1 MKDINRVG
9 QGYVAV
15 LGHFKRSFGDTSP
28 MVQKFGST
36 AHGFRYRLLVGAIIM
51 ILLNGI
57 LNGRLCAQE
66 YGHLEKLVSQTE
78 EIQFP
83 EASDDGKWLAWYSV
97 LGDGSR
103 NLQLQ
108 HVSDPDLV
116 MERKNVTLMS
126 FIGNHLAVQTGDTL
140 EYLNPASGRSYFLKN
155 VSKFFYNRPYNVYI
169 VLYTAKGGSRAQVFD
184 TGLNLKQTIANVQYL
199 YSKNQEIILRKK
211 TGDLNE
217 VQVLNKGAFE
227 TIFSTTDELK
237 NIVPSGMQE
246 KGFVIHTSAAG
257 HSKIHYIAADKK
269 QFILEVSRYSD
280 YDQMTLGTSGSD
292 QQLVIK
298 LEKKVKAKKEMVNIW
313 YGTDFDLA
321 AHNSSV
327 LQSITIGWNP
337 FTGKEIMMTRPG
349 YFGETAIGNN
359 LYLMNRVDPEQ
370 VDRMDKAGG
379 AGFDKLYLWNALTDT
394 YTFISD
400 LQKEMVISPSGRSLL
415 IQQEDSW
422 QLYNTTT
429 LVVENLNISSEAM
442 PYFTSDSAVLWV
454 GGNMIAEHNLNTRK
468 IREIFR
474 GKHLMIELVD
484 FKKVYAEIGNKRDF
498 RTADLKKALVVKITD
513 KESREISY
521 AYLKNRKLHTILPN
535 TSDQIT
541 EFKQLGQEEKYFWI
555 AENYNK
561 RPTIMIKNGTGN
573 PETIY
578 VSDAYDRK
586 FEQAELRTIYYKGA
600 DGEITSG
607 ALYMPLNFDRT
618 KKYPVVIHVYE
629 KQDYLTKRFLRPSFS
644 NPTGYNIPLLM
655 EEGFAVLLADISQ
668 SDKGA
673 GISAL
678 ESIHHALD
686 ELQKI
691 DYIDMARVGLM
702 GQSFGGYETNFIATH
717 SSRFAAYVSG
727 AAVSDVIR
735 TYYAYNYNF
744 HAPDY
749 YRYEGRQ
756 YWFKKTIAEDPEKYI
771 RNNPIM
777 YAQNVSAPMLL
788 WTGTDDGNVSPE
800 GTKSM
805 FIALRKYRKPVIALF
820 YDKERHSLGKSVSQ
834 KDLTVRILDWFNY
847 HLKGQENIPWI
858 RKYIKG
864 AE

>member
-1 MKDINRVG
+1 MPDFCRRSSDSISPPV
-9 QGYVAV
+9 QQ
-15 LGHFKRSFGDTSP
+15 LGGAAC
-28 MVQKFGST
+28 GSG
-36 AHGFRYRLLVGAIIM
+36 HGALILA
-51 ILLNGI
+51 ILLLTGI
-57 LNGRLCAQE
+57 LAGRLHAQD
-66 YGHLEKLVSQTE
+66 YGHLEKLVSRTE
-78 EIQFP
+78 EIRFP

-103 NLQLQ
+103 NLKLTS
-108 HVSDPDLV
+108 VSDPDRV
-116 MERKNVTLMS
+116 VERKNVNLMS
-126 FIGNHLAVQTGDTL
+126 FVGNHLAVQTGDTL
-140 EYLNPASGRSYFLKN
+140 EYLDPATGRSHFLQN
-155 VSKFFYNRPYNVYI
+155 VSRFFYNRQYQVLV
-169 VLYTAKGGSRAQVFD
+169 VLYTAEGGSRAEVFD
-184 TGLNLKQTIANVQYL
+184 TGLNLKQTIAEVQYL
-199 YSKNQEIILRKK
+199 YSKNQEAILRRKN
-211 TGDLNE
+211 GDLNE
-217 VQVLNKGAFE
+217 VLVLDKGTFE
-227 TIFSTTDELK
+227 TIFSTADEVK
-237 NIVPSGMQE
+237 NIVPSGMPG
-246 KGFVIHTSAAG
+246 KGFVIHTSGAG
-257 HSKIHYIAADKK
+257 HSKIYYIASDKK
-269 QFILEVSRYSD
+269 QFLLDVSRYSD
-280 YDQMTLGTSGSD
+280 YDRMTLAPSGSG
-292 QQLVIK
+292 QRIVIK
-298 LEKKVKAKKEMVNIW
+298 LEKKVKAKKEMVDVW

-327 LQSITIGWNP
+327 LKSLHIDWDP
-337 FTGKEIMMTRPG
+337 FSGKEVVMTRPG
-349 YFGETAIGNN
+349 YFGETAIRNN

-400 LQKEMVISPSGRSLL
+400 VQKEMVISPSGRYLL
-415 IQQEDSW
+415 IQQEDGW
-422 QLYNTTT
+422 QLYNTAT
-429 LVVENLNISSEAM
+429 LAMENLNVSPEAM
-442 PYFTSDSAVLWV
+442 PYFTSGSDILWV
-454 GGNMIAEHNLNTRK
+454 GGNRIAEHDLAARK
-468 IREIFR
+468 IREVYK
-474 GKHLMIELVD
+474 GGHLVMELAD

-498 RTADLKKALVVKITD
+498 RTTDLKRPLVVRITD
-513 KESREISY
+513 LDNQNISY
-521 AYLKNRKLHTILPN
+521 ACLKNRRLHTIISY

-541 EFKQLGQEEKYFWI
+541 EFRQLGPKEKYVWI

-561 RPTIMIKNGTGN
+561 RPTIMMKDGKKAPGKL
-573 PETIY
+573 Y
-578 VSDAYDRK
+578 VSDAHDRK
-586 FEQAELRTIYYKGA
+586 FEQAELIRISYKGSGG
-600 DGEITSG
+600 DLISG

-618 KKYPVVIHVYE
+618 KKYPVVIHIYE
-629 KQDYLTKRFLRPSFS
+629 KQDYLTKKFLRPSFS
-644 NPTGYNIPLLM
+644 NPTGYNTPLLM

-686 ELQKI
+686 ELRKI
-691 DYIDMARVGLM
+691 KYIDMTKVGLM

-727 AAVSDVIR
+727 ASVSDVIR

-756 YWFKKTIAEDPEKYI
+756 YWFKKTVAEDPEKYI

-820 YDKERHSLGKSVSQ
+820 YDKERHSLGKFVNQ